1 MADFYIDADVSAALA
16 PGLEFWGHIART
28 AYDLGL
34 RHNSDD
40 QHLLLAAQNRWI
52 FVTCNRKDFV
62 LLHDAW
68 VRWSLAWQ
76 MQKHHAGI
84 LIVPQDQPMRLAGN
98 IHRFIQTNPSL
109 MNQLYIL
116 RPAGWKRH

>member
-40 QHLLLAAQNRWI
+40 QHLLLAAQNSWI
-52 FVTCNRKDFV
+52 FVTCNRRDFI
-62 LLHDAW
+62 LLHDAC
-68 VRWSLAWQ
+68 VRWTVAWQ
-76 MQKHHAGI
+76 MPVQHAGI
-84 LIVPQDQPMRLAGN
+84 LVVPQEPPMPLARD
-98 IHRFIQTNPSL
+98 IDRFMQASPAL
-109 MNQLYIL
+109 ANQLYIL
-116 RPAGWKRH
+116 RPAGWKSR